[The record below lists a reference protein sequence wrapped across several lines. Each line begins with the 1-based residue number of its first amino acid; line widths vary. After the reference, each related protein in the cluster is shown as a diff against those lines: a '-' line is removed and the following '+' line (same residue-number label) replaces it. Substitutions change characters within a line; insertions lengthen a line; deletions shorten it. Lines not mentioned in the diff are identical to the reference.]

1 MQRQSDWIEDREE
14 AKEEGKLELLNQ
26 YVRGMKAKNISETE
40 IKNNLM
46 DIFALPEEEAENLL
60 QGGKEQ

>member
-1 MQRQSDWIEDREE
+1 MKIEKRHRFI
-14 AKEEGKLELLNQ
+14 K
-26 YVRGMKAKNISETE
+26 GMKAKNISETE

-60 QGGKEQ
+60 QGGKKQ

>member
-1 MQRQSDWIEDREE
+1 
-14 AKEEGKLELLNQ
+14 
-26 YVRGMKAKNISETE
+26 
-40 IKNNLM
+40 M